1 MPPRGGSQSITG
13 QYEIQALSACT
24 MMTSRTSTR
33 ARGWSMRDLRRS
45 ARDPYEVSRFNE
57 PEKESSSD
65 ESSIALASAGGA
77 RDNPPYNHGGR

>member
-1 MPPRGGSQSITG
+1 M
-13 QYEIQALSACT
+13 
-24 MMTSRTSTR
+24 
-33 ARGWSMRDLRRS
+33 RRS